1 MTDLPIA
8 AAIQFSAW
16 SGMTLKER
24 LQELCSTFLRS
35 HNATDP
41 NLKPITADFA
51 ALRLSMSTSQ
61 TLNNDASATD
71 STIPKGRD
79 IVQPEACGGSS
90 ERFWEPW
97 PSTIAGC
104 HHFHASVKVF
114 H

>member
-51 ALRLSMSTSQ
+51 TLRLSMSTSQ
-61 TLNNDASATD
+61 TLNNDASATGAAG
-71 STIPKGRD
+71 PGGGGGGR
-79 IVQPEACGGSS
+79 PGAGGG
-90 ERFWEPW
+90 
-97 PSTIAGC
+97 AGGRGGGPGP
-104 HHFHASVKVF
+104 A
-114 H
+114 